1 MVRFQLRLVDENQ
14 NIIEQPRYDVF
25 SKLSSEVAYPILLKN
40 TYVDVAWGYA
50 YRKTFF
56 LQNNFQYAKG
66 KIHEDL
72 GLTHL
77 ILIKANYISSIPYI
91 GYNYVQRK
99 GSIMTL
105 KNRKQNLRKVYDTL
119 YHFDNYISILEK
131 DSSIVPSNKKCL
143 TKYLIEILIYKANSL
158 EKEDL
163 DQYIKE
169 LKKRKIYR
177 LLPNDTKKDKL
188 RRLFVKYALRA
199 YIYKNMK

>member
-1 MVRFQLRLVDENQ
+1 
-14 NIIEQPRYDVF
+14 
-25 SKLSSEVAYPILLKN
+25 
-40 TYVDVAWGYA
+40 
-50 YRKTFF
+50 
-56 LQNNFQYAKG
+56 
-66 KIHEDL
+66 
-72 GLTHL
+72 
-77 ILIKANYISSIPYI
+77 
-91 GYNYVQRK
+91 
-99 GSIMTL
+99 MTL

-188 RRLFVKYALRA
+188 GDYDVVLHISKEKSEKVYSQIINGQKCVVIPLEEDEE
-199 YIYKNMK
+199 INKVIIDKEN